1 MDCMDKNGITGFL
14 VSNGLITQE
23 QIDDKLNNTDNTSLP
38 ILPQL
43 IQGQLLDED
52 QYISLAADFFNLNLF
67 DLESYNLDYLPKSY
81 YDEKLTNQHHCL
93 PLYVIN
99 NILYLAISNPLDRDA
114 IRDYGFSSKLEI
126 KPVIVKDSLLR
137 QMINRVVESSSAHA
151 MKSLEDLDLEE
162 ITLDIVDDDELED
175 DDEPIIKYI
184 NKVIVDAI
192 NNGASDI
199 HFEPYAQRY
208 RIRYRID
215 GILQEISALLLKIS
229 SRIAARIKIMAQL
242 NITERRLPQ
251 DGRFKLKVSRSHVI
265 DFRVSICPTAFGEK
279 VVLRL
284 LNQAKTKTGID
295 KLGFEPHQKEI
306 YASALKQSQG
316 MI

>member
-1 MDCMDKNGITGFL
+1 M
-14 VSNGLITQE
+14 
-23 QIDDKLNNTDNTSLP
+23 
-38 ILPQL
+38 
-43 IQGQLLDED
+43 
-52 QYISLAADFFNLNLF
+52 
-67 DLESYNLDYLPKSY
+67 
-81 YDEKLTNQHHCL
+81 

-126 KPVIVKDSLLR
+126 EPVIVKDSLLR

-162 ITLDIVDDDELED
+162 IILDIVDNDELED
-175 DDEPIIKYI
+175 DDLEDNDEPIIKYI

-215 GILQEISALLLKIS
+215 GILQEISAPLLKIS

-242 NITERRLPQ
+242 NIAERRLPQ
-251 DGRFKLKVSRSHVI
+251 DDRFKLKVSRSHVI

-284 LNQAKTKTGID
+284 LDQAKTKIGID
-295 KLGFEPHQKEI
+295 KLGFEPHQI
-306 YASALKQSQG
+306 DTPG
-316 MI
+316 

>member
-1 MDCMDKNGITGFL
+1 MD
-14 VSNGLITQE
+14 E
-23 QIDDKLNNTDNTSLP
+23 
-38 ILPQL
+38 
-43 IQGQLLDED
+43 E

-126 KPVIVKDSLLR
+126 EPVIVKDSLLR

-162 ITLDIVDDDELED
+162 IILDIVDDDELED

-215 GILQEISALLLKIS
+215 GILQEISAPLLKIS

-242 NITERRLPQ
+242 NIAERRLPQ

-265 DFRVSICPTAFGEK
+265 DFRVSICPLLSVRKLYSDSWIKQKPKLESINL
-279 VVLRL
+279 VL
-284 LNQAKTKTGID
+284 NHIKK
-295 KLGFEPHQKEI
+295 KYMPPH
-306 YASALKQSQG
+306 
-316 MI
+316 